1 MRLTLLLL
9 VTALSPLTLSPLT
22 WADATEDA
30 CRDLIMDYA
39 WYRDHPDA
47 NAYAAL
53 FTEDAE
59 LSILGETFKGRDAIS
74 QRLTASS
81 GSTVHLMST
90 IRITKVDEDTATG
103 RSYVTVYTAPPGAG
117 PHTVSGYAAIGEY
130 HDDFRKSEAGWFIA
144 KRVLVLRL
152 RDANFKP
159 PPSN

>member
-1 MRLTLLLL
+1 MRLALLLL
-9 VTALSPLTLSPLT
+9 VTTLTQLA
-22 WADATEDA
+22 WADTIEDA
-30 CRDLIMDYA
+30 CRNLIMDYA

-53 FTEDAE
+53 FTQDAE
-59 LSILGETFKGRDAIS
+59 LSILGETFKGRDAIR

-90 IRITKVDEDTATG
+90 IRINVVDDANATG
-103 RSYVTVYTAPPGAG
+103 LSYVTVYTAPVGAG

-130 HDDFRKSEAGWFIA
+130 HDDFRKTQAGWQIA

-159 PPSN
+159 PASN